1 MGAKSYFLIDNKIQP
16 MDEEFVEEVSNVEP
30 VANQV
35 LAGVSILI
43 IDDNPINLIVAE
55 KTLRKFGAKS
65 IKALSAKEGLRK
77 YAATEANLILM
88 DLHMPGLDGFQTTG
102 LIRETEKFKTSPV
115 PILAYTTFGFEEV
128 KAKIDEHK
136 LDGYIGKP
144 FTQGQVFETIMSVL
158 SIKSDSKQA

>member
-1 MGAKSYFLIDNKIQP
+1 
-16 MDEEFVEEVSNVEP
+16 MDEEFTEEVSKVVP

-35 LAGVSILI
+35 LEGIQILI

-65 IKALSAKEGLRK
+65 VKALSAKEGVQK
-77 YAATEANLILM
+77 YISTKPNLILM
-88 DLHMPGLDGFQTTG
+88 DLHMPGIDGFQATG
-102 LIRETEKFKTSPV
+102 LVRETEKFKTSPV
-115 PILAYTTFGFEEV
+115 PILAYTTFGYEEV
-128 KAKIDEHK
+128 KTKIDEHK

-158 SIKSDSKQA
+158 SIKTDSKQA